1 MQNLKH
7 ARLAFNIIVIVALI
21 IGVCVV
27 CSRFIHLG
35 DIEYTD
41 NAQVRQ
47 LVTPVNSRVQ
57 GFVKCVLFDEYT
69 SVHKGDTLVII
80 EDTEFR
86 LAVAQAQADCK
97 NAKTDKAAM
106 NTSIS
111 TTANNISVTDA
122 GIQEVAIRLENAKSE
137 LNRYTE
143 LRKNGAATQQQYERA
158 ETEYNAT
165 KARYDQLT
173 RQKNSTALI
182 KQEQEVRLGQN
193 DAMINLAQARLELA
207 MLNLSYTVITAPCD
221 GTTGRKDIV
230 AGQLIQPG
238 QTVVDVVDNADKW
251 IVANYRETQM
261 SNIKVGAEVDIKA
274 DAIPDITFH
283 GHVSAIAGGT
293 GAAFSVL
300 PQDNATGNFVKV
312 EQRIPVKIVIDHDD
326 DAWEQLRAGL
336 NVECEVKY

>member
-97 NAKTDKAAM
+97 NAKTGKAAM

-137 LNRYTE
+137 LNRYSE

-173 RQKNSTALI
+173 RQKNSTALV

-274 DAIPDITFH
+274 DAIPDVTFH

-326 DAWEQLRAGL
+326 EAWEQLRAGL

>member
-97 NAKTDKAAM
+97 NAKTGKAAM

-173 RQKNSTALI
+173 RQKNSTALV

-274 DAIPDITFH
+274 DAIPDVTFH

-326 DAWEQLRAGL
+326 EAWEQLRAGL

>member
-1 MQNLKH
+1 MQNLKN
-7 ARLAFNIIVIVALI
+7 ARLAFNVIVVMALI

-35 DIEYTD
+35 DVEYTD

-57 GFVKCVLFDEYT
+57 GFVKYVLFDEYAP
-69 SVHKGDTLVII
+69 VHKGDTLVII

-97 NAKTDKAAM
+97 NATTGKAAM

-111 TTANNISVTDA
+111 TTANNITVTDA
-122 GIQEVAIRLENAKSE
+122 GIQEVAIRLKNAESE

-143 LRKNGAATQQQYERA
+143 LRKNGAATQQQFERA

-173 RQKNSTALI
+173 RQKNSTALV

-230 AGQLIQPG
+230 PGQLIQPG

-261 SNIKVGAEVDIKA
+261 SDIKVGAEVDIKA
-274 DAIPDITFH
+274 DAIPNVTFH

-326 DAWEQLRAGL
+326 EAWEQLRAGL

>member
-35 DIEYTD
+35 DVEYTD

-97 NAKTDKAAM
+97 NAKTGKAAM

-137 LNRYTE
+137 LNRYSE

-173 RQKNSTALI
+173 RQKNSTALV

-274 DAIPDITFH
+274 DAIPDVTFH

-326 DAWEQLRAGL
+326 EAWEQLRAGL

>member
-1 MQNLKH
+1 MQNLKN
-7 ARLAFNIIVIVALI
+7 ARLAFNVIVVVALI

-57 GFVKCVLFDEYT
+57 GFVKYVLFDEYAP
-69 SVHKGDTLVII
+69 VHKGDTLVII

-97 NAKTDKAAM
+97 NATTGKAAM

-111 TTANNISVTDA
+111 TTANNITVTDA
-122 GIQEVAIRLENAKSE
+122 GIQEVAIRLKNAESE

-143 LRKNGAATQQQYERA
+143 LRKNGAATQQQFERA

-173 RQKNSTALI
+173 RQKNSTALV

-230 AGQLIQPG
+230 PGQLIQPG

-274 DAIPDITFH
+274 DAIPDVTFH

-326 DAWEQLRAGL
+326 EAWEQLRAGL

>member
-1 MQNLKH
+1 MQNLKN
-7 ARLAFNIIVIVALI
+7 ARLAFNIIVVVALI

-57 GFVKCVLFDEYT
+57 GFVKYVLFDEYT
-69 SVHKGDTLVII
+69 PVHKGDTLVII

-97 NAKTDKAAM
+97 NATTGKAAM

-111 TTANNISVTDA
+111 TTANNITVTDA
-122 GIQEVAIRLENAKSE
+122 GIQEVAIRLKNAESE

-143 LRKNGAATQQQYERA
+143 LRKNGAATQQQFERA

-173 RQKNSTALI
+173 RQKNSTALV

-274 DAIPDITFH
+274 DAIPDVTFH

-312 EQRIPVKIVIDHDD
+312 EQRIPVKIVIDHDVE
-326 DAWEQLRAGL
+326 AWEQLRAGL

>member
-1 MQNLKH
+1 MQNLKN
-7 ARLAFNIIVIVALI
+7 ARLAFNIIVVVALI

-57 GFVKCVLFDEYT
+57 GFVKYVLFDEYT
-69 SVHKGDTLVII
+69 PVHKGDTLVII

-97 NAKTDKAAM
+97 NATTGKAAM

-111 TTANNISVTDA
+111 TTANNITVTDA
-122 GIQEVAIRLENAKSE
+122 GIQEVAIRLKNAESE

-143 LRKNGAATQQQYERA
+143 LRKNGAATQQQFERA

-173 RQKNSTALI
+173 RQKNSTALV

-274 DAIPDITFH
+274 DAIPDVTFH

-312 EQRIPVKIVIDHDD
+312 EQRIPVKIIIDHDVE
-326 DAWEQLRAGL
+326 AWEQLRAGL

>member
-1 MQNLKH
+1 MQNLKN
-7 ARLAFNIIVIVALI
+7 ARLAFNVIVVVALI

-57 GFVKCVLFDEYT
+57 GFVKYVLFDEYAP
-69 SVHKGDTLVII
+69 VHKGDTLVII

-97 NAKTDKAAM
+97 NATTGKAAM

-111 TTANNISVTDA
+111 TTANNITVTDA
-122 GIQEVAIRLENAKSE
+122 GIQEVAIRLKNAESE

-143 LRKNGAATQQQYERA
+143 LRKNGAATQQQFERA

-173 RQKNSTALI
+173 RQKNSTALV

-230 AGQLIQPG
+230 PGQLIQPG

-274 DAIPDITFH
+274 DAIPNVTFH

-326 DAWEQLRAGL
+326 EAWEQLRAGL

>member
-1 MQNLKH
+1 MQNLKN
-7 ARLAFNIIVIVALI
+7 ARLAFNVIVVVALI
-21 IGVCVV
+21 IGVSVV

-57 GFVKCVLFDEYT
+57 GFVKYVLFDEYAP
-69 SVHKGDTLVII
+69 VHKGDTLVII

-97 NAKTDKAAM
+97 NATTGKAAM

-111 TTANNISVTDA
+111 TTANNITVTDA
-122 GIQEVAIRLENAKSE
+122 GIQEVAIRLKNAESE

-143 LRKNGAATQQQYERA
+143 LRKNGAATQQQFERA

-173 RQKNSTALI
+173 RQKNSTALV

-261 SNIKVGAEVDIKA
+261 SNIKIGAEVDIKA
-274 DAIPDITFH
+274 DAIPDVTFH

-326 DAWEQLRAGL
+326 EAWEQLRAGL

>member
-1 MQNLKH
+1 MQNLKN
-7 ARLAFNIIVIVALI
+7 ARLAFNVIVVVALI

-57 GFVKCVLFDEYT
+57 GFVKYVLFDEYAP
-69 SVHKGDTLVII
+69 VHKGDTLVII

-97 NAKTDKAAM
+97 NATTGKAAM

-111 TTANNISVTDA
+111 TTANNITVTDA
-122 GIQEVAIRLENAKSE
+122 GIQEVAIRLKNAESE

-143 LRKNGAATQQQYERA
+143 LRKNGAATQQQFERA

-173 RQKNSTALI
+173 RQKNSTALV

-230 AGQLIQPG
+230 PGQLIQPG

-274 DAIPDITFH
+274 DAIPNVTFH

-326 DAWEQLRAGL
+326 EAWEQLRARL

>member
-1 MQNLKH
+1 MQNLKN
-7 ARLAFNIIVIVALI
+7 ARLVFNVIVVVALI

-57 GFVKCVLFDEYT
+57 GFVKYVLFDEYAP
-69 SVHKGDTLVII
+69 VHKGDTLVII

-97 NAKTDKAAM
+97 NATTSKAAM

-111 TTANNISVTDA
+111 TTANNITVTDA
-122 GIQEVAIRLENAKSE
+122 GIQEVAIRLKNAESE

-143 LRKNGAATQQQYERA
+143 LRKNGAATQQQFERA

-173 RQKNSTALI
+173 RQKNSTALV

-230 AGQLIQPG
+230 PGQLIQPG

-261 SNIKVGAEVDIKA
+261 NNIKVGAEVDIKA
-274 DAIPDITFH
+274 DAIPNVTFH

-326 DAWEQLRAGL
+326 EAWEQLRAGL

>member
-1 MQNLKH
+1 MQNLKN
-7 ARLAFNIIVIVALI
+7 ARLAFNVIVVVALI

-57 GFVKCVLFDEYT
+57 GFVKYVLFDEYAP
-69 SVHKGDTLVII
+69 VHKGDTLVII

-97 NAKTDKAAM
+97 NATTGKAAM

-111 TTANNISVTDA
+111 TTANNITVTDA
-122 GIQEVAIRLENAKSE
+122 GIQEVAIRLKNAESE

-143 LRKNGAATQQQYERA
+143 LRKNGAATQQQFERA

-173 RQKNSTALI
+173 RQKNSTALV

-230 AGQLIQPG
+230 PGQLIQPG

-274 DAIPDITFH
+274 DAIPNVTFH

-312 EQRIPVKIVIDHDD
+312 EQRIPVKIGVKVKME
-326 DAWEQLRAGL
+326 AEKVWFLRYRSKWRL
-336 NVECEVKY
+336 

>member
-1 MQNLKH
+1 MQNSKN
-7 ARLAFNIIVIVALI
+7 ARLAFNIIVVVALI
-21 IGVCVV
+21 LGVCVV

-35 DIEYTD
+35 NVEYTD

-47 LVTPVNSRVQ
+47 LVTPINSRVQ
-57 GFVKCVLFDEYT
+57 GFVKYVLFDEYAP
-69 SVHKGDTLVII
+69 VHKGDTLVII
-80 EDTEFR
+80 EDTEYR

-97 NAKTDKAAM
+97 NATTGKAAM

-111 TTANNISVTDA
+111 TTANNITVTDA
-122 GIQEVAIRLENAKSE
+122 GIQEVAIRLKNAESE

-173 RQKNSTALI
+173 RQKNSTALV

-230 AGQLIQPG
+230 AGQLIQPE
-238 QTVVDVVDNADKW
+238 QTVVDVVDNTDKW

-274 DAIPDITFH
+274 DAIPDVTFH

-312 EQRIPVKIVIDHDD
+312 EQRIPVKIVIDHDCETWD
-326 DAWEQLRAGL
+326 QLRAGL

>member
-1 MQNLKH
+1 MQNLKN
-7 ARLAFNIIVIVALI
+7 ARLAFNVIVVVALI

-57 GFVKCVLFDEYT
+57 GFVKYVLFDEYAP
-69 SVHKGDTLVII
+69 VHKGDTLVII

-97 NAKTDKAAM
+97 NATTGKAAM

-111 TTANNISVTDA
+111 TTANNITVTDA
-122 GIQEVAIRLENAKSE
+122 GIQEVAIRLKNAESE

-143 LRKNGAATQQQYERA
+143 LRKNGAATQQQFERA

-230 AGQLIQPG
+230 PGQLIQPG

-274 DAIPDITFH
+274 DAISDVTFH

-326 DAWEQLRAGL
+326 ETWEQLRAGL